1 MGDIIIYIYIYKFGV
16 NLIKVDK
23 PSSLAQCA
31 STKLKDKGIDGK
43 WEMIKKNKK
52 RD

>member
-1 MGDIIIYIYIYKFGV
+1 MLARSRNGRHNHIYIYIYIYKFGV

-43 WEMIKKNKK
+43 
-52 RD
+52 